1 MSDNT
6 RNSMSLIIDKTWT
19 IFLDRDGVINERLPD
34 DYVKD
39 VQQFKFIKGTLE
51 AIAIFTKLFGHII
64 VVSNQQGIGKGLMTF
79 DDLERVHAFMLSEV
93 VKAEGKIDKI
103 YVSMY
108 LQSQKHFTR
117 KPAVGMGILARKEFR
132 QISFRRSVM
141 VGDSISDMIF
151 GKRLGMKTV
160 FIGDR
165 EQVRNRPEL
174 VDFLYRDLITFAR
187 TLSSAD
193 NTTKL
198 S

>member
-1 MSDNT
+1 
-6 RNSMSLIIDKTWT
+6 MSLMIDKTWT

-34 DYVKD
+34 DYVKN

-79 DDLERVHAFMLSEV
+79 EDLDRVHAFMLSEV
-93 VKAEGKIDKI
+93 VVAGGRIDKI
-103 YVSMY
+103 YVSPY

-117 KPAVGMGILARKEFR
+117 KPAVGMGIFARKEFR